1 MRITVLGSGSSGN
14 AILVDGTRGA
24 LLVDAGFGRRTLQR
38 RLLLADH
45 RPQDVHAVLL
55 THEHSD
61 HAGGAAAASAR
72 WHWPVHALPA
82 TFAALASIPEGLPA
96 LRHDLEWERTQSIA
110 GFAVECVPV
119 PHDARSC
126 SAMVLTD
133 EASGARVGI
142 ALDLGHVPDH
152 LPPALSRCDL
162 LVIES
167 NHDERMLTTGP
178 YPWPLKQ
185 RVGGPLGHLSNRAA
199 GALLGQLVH
208 PGLRGV
214 VLAHLSRTNNTPDV
228 ALAAAKAALR
238 RAAWRKD
245 SVWAAAQGSPCGPL
259 GAHGALHRAVAAQLT
274 LNL

>member
-1 MRITVLGSGSSGN
+1 VRLTVLGSGSSGN
-14 AILVDGTRGA
+14 AILVDGTQGA
-24 LLVDAGFGRRTLQR
+24 VLIDAGFGRRTLQR
-38 RLLLADH
+38 RLALADY

-55 THEHSD
+55 THEHAD

-72 WHWPVHALPA
+72 WQWPVHALPD
-82 TFAALASIPEGLPA
+82 TFDALASTPSGLPA
-96 LRHDLEWERTQSIA
+96 LRHDLAWERPHAIA
-110 GFAVECVPV
+110 GFAVRCIPV

-133 EASGARVGI
+133 EGSGARVGI

-152 LPPALSRCDL
+152 LPSALSACDL

-167 NHDERMLTTGP
+167 NHDERMLATGP
-178 YPWPLKQ
+178 YPWMLKQ

-199 GALLGQLVH
+199 GTLLGQLVH

-228 ALAAAKAALR
+228 ALAAARAALR
-238 RAAWRKD
+238 RAGWRKD
-245 SVWAAAQGSPCGPL
+245 SVWAASQGAPCGPL
-259 GAHGALHRAVAAQLT
+259 SAQGTLHRAIAAQLR